1 MFENRNN
8 RSKPSVESNLIMPS
22 LTDPR
27 EANGPDFS
35 IDRQRDAQKR
45 AWETLAIAAAMI
57 EPGMDDVDGKAIV
70 DQAIMDS
77 GADRLWHASQVR
89 FGPNTMLPFGVPPQ
103 APHVLV
109 SNDFFFLDIGPCYDG
124 HEGDVGRGF
133 MIGQPDGYGDLVAD
147 SKAVFEAVK
156 IHWQQTGANGRDLY
170 DVARMQARNRGREL
184 ALEGASG
191 HRIGDFPHRIHHSGK
206 LRDFSKTPTPD
217 LWILEIHL
225 VDPAL
230 KAGAFYED
238 ML

>member
-1 MFENRNN
+1 M
-8 RSKPSVESNLIMPS
+8 S
-22 LTDPR
+22 LLQDAR
-27 EANGPDFS
+27 EATGAPFDVAL
-35 IDRQRDAQKR
+35 QRKAQKR

-77 GADRLWHASQVR
+77 GAQRLWHASQVR
-89 FGPNTMLPFGVPPQ
+89 FGPNTMLPFGEIPA
-103 APHVLV
+103 APHVLQPD
-109 SNDFFFLDIGPCYDG
+109 DFFFLDIGPCYDG

-133 MIGQPDGYGDLVAD
+133 TLGSVLPYEALVAD

-156 IHWQQTGANGRDLY
+156 TQWQAGKCTGQELY
-170 DVARMQARNRGREL
+170 DYARAQAALRGRTL
-184 ALEGASG
+184 ATQGASG

-206 LRDFSKTPTPD
+206 LKDFGKTPSPD

-225 VDPAL
+225 MDRAL
-230 KAGAFYED
+230 GMGAFYED